1 MTAFDPP
8 TDSAGVPVHR
18 RWPVRTMFLSWFG
31 LGLIGK
37 APGTLGSLGSIPLAA
52 ALVLLAGP
60 WLLGAAAVAVFG
72 AGWWL
77 SAQHLR
83 DTSDQGGPR
92 TKDPQW
98 IVIDEVAAQWAVLAA
113 VPFHGLWYLAAFAA
127 FRLFDIWKPW
137 PVRWAD
143 RKVGGGLGV
152 MLDDA
157 LAAIYAVAV
166 LLGLRLGLERL
177 S

>member
-1 MTAFDPP
+1 
-8 TDSAGVPVHR
+8 
-18 RWPVRTMFLSWFG
+18 MFLSWFG

-60 WLLGAAAVAVFG
+60 WLLAAAAAAVFA
-72 AGWWL
+72 AGWAL
-77 SAQHLR
+77 SVQHLR
-83 DTSDQGGPR
+83 DVPD

-113 VPFHGLWYLAAFAA
+113 VPFNVLWYAAAFAA

-143 RKVGGGLGV
+143 RAVGGGLGV

-157 LAAIYAVAV
+157 LAAAYAVAV
-166 LLGLRLGLERL
+166 LLGVKVALEHL
-177 S
+177 L

>member
-1 MTAFDPP
+1 
-8 TDSAGVPVHR
+8 
-18 RWPVRTMFLSWFG
+18 MFLSWFG

-60 WLLGAAAVAVFG
+60 WLLTAAAAGVFI
-72 AGWWL
+72 AGWRL
-77 SAQHLR
+77 STLQLR
-83 DTSDQGGPR
+83 DVPD

-113 VPFHGLWYLAAFAA
+113 VPFNVFWYAAGFAA

-143 RKVGGGLGV
+143 RKVVGGLGV
-152 MLDDA
+152 MLDDV
-157 LAAIYAVAV
+157 LAAAYAIAV
-166 LLGLRLGLERL
+166 LLGARAGLERL
-177 S
+177 PLWN

>member
-1 MTAFDPP
+1 
-8 TDSAGVPVHR
+8 
-18 RWPVRTMFLSWFG
+18 MFLSWFG

-60 WLLGAAAVAVFG
+60 WLLWAAAAAVFA

-77 SAQHLR
+77 SIQHLR
-83 DTSDQGGPR
+83 DVPN

-113 VPFHGLWYLAAFAA
+113 VPFNVLWYAAAFGL

-143 RKVGGGLGV
+143 RAIKGGLGV

-157 LAAIYAVAV
+157 LAAAYAVAV
-166 LLGLRLGLERL
+166 LLGVKAALEHL
-177 S
+177 L